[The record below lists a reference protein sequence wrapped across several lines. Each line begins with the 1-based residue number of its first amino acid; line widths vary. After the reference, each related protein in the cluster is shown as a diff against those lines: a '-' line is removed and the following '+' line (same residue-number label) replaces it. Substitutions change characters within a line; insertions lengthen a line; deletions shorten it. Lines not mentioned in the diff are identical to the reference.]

1 MDVFDNI
8 KGYDDYASGAEVLRE
23 TGMEAAGT
31 AFVDINTWG
40 SPQQILEKLESRK
53 NALGDF
59 DLTVQISYGGMSLEN
74 AEKSMKLFAEKVLP
88 EIQSWA
94 RVGEKA
100 A

>member
-1 MDVFDNI
+1 M
-8 KGYDDYASGAEVLRE
+8 L
-23 TGMEAAGT
+23 
-31 AFVDINTWG
+31 
-40 SPQQILEKLESRK
+40 
-53 NALGDF
+53 LGDF

-94 RVGEKA
+94 RVGDKA